1 MKYLVF
7 QAAVLLFYLASPQKA
22 DGQSLLISP
31 LEYGESVTPVTAVRI
46 AITVETE
53 HVVPGPYARYAQKY
67 LGAVP
72 PLSPRTASTIKSAVL
87 TVAEYSAGP
96 NSENP
101 GDGVR
106 VIPNVYDPANF
117 VKFQFDRTTAAEMSA
132 ENMAREAA
140 GTIFT
145 LRKRRFDL
153 VTGEA
158 GEHVYGAGLQAALEE
173 MARIEEEYV
182 SLFMGKTSV
191 VTTTQVFEVVPE
203 QGKNNY
209 VVCRFSPE
217 EGLLPESD
225 LGASP
230 IVLSIT
236 PEGIAAA
243 TVTADKKSSNRYRVA
258 AWAECV
264 LMDGVTP
271 LASRKLPLFQFG
283 ATVTGK

>member
-1 MKYLVF
+1 MKY
-7 QAAVLLFYLASPQKA
+7 AVIFAGALLALLITPHGARA
-22 DGQSLLISP
+22 QSLLISP
-31 LEYGESVTPVTAVRI
+31 LEYGESVTPVTAVRV
-46 AITVETE
+46 AVRVETE

-72 PLSPRTASTIKSAVL
+72 PLSPRTTSTVKGADLS
-87 TVAEYSAGP
+87 VAEYTAGAP
-96 NSENP
+96 AESIS
-101 GDGVR
+101 DGVA
-106 VIPNVYDPANF
+106 VIPNVYDPTDF
-117 VKFQFDRTTAAEMSA
+117 VKFPVDRNSTAEMSA

-140 GTIFT
+140 NTIFT

-158 GEHVYGAGLQAALEE
+158 GEHVYGAGLEAALKE

-182 SLFMGKTSV
+182 SLFMGKRSV
-191 VTTTQVFEVVPE
+191 VTETHIFEVVPQ

-217 EGLLPESD
+217 EGILPQSD

-230 IVLSIT
+230 IVLNVT

-243 TVTADKKSSNRYRVA
+243 TVPADKKGAVRYRVA
-258 AWAECV
+258 AWADCM
-264 LMDGVTP
+264 LMDGTTT
-271 LASRKLPLFQFG
+271 LAAQKLPLFQFG